1 MRFGVREI
9 CDVVFKARTETKIG
23 SKTFKKG
30 QPVLYIDTAK
40 TSTLEGAAST
50 VYAQGGKG
58 NPRLI
63 AWEGERTI
71 TFTVEDA
78 LISPISFAML
88 SGAGLTNVADA
99 DSQNKIKVHTTFDL
113 PILDGGVVKID
124 LDTAGDNHDIYYDE
138 DIAPIFGTILDNA
151 GAGVVFCQL
160 DTTVGIVGPE
170 SNCGVY
176 TITKDKALE
185 LTFVGAERYVGKTMR
200 VDLYTEKTG
209 GATEITIDAENFA
222 GNYYVEASTLFRE
235 QHTAKDMPAEIV
247 FPNVKIQSN
256 FTFSMANTGDPST
269 FTFTMDAFPDYTNFD
284 KQHKVFAAIQIVGE
298 ENIHPDD
305 PDEEKEEECQ
315 KLPIEVEE
323 VTPFKE
329 SLWTAPGTTGVK
341 DTPYWLVDG
350 APDTQ
355 VKNFKELGS
364 YLKISIDRANVDFS
378 GNLNL
383 IDDWKAYSSNPN
395 NLTGYYYPY
404 TIKVP
409 ADTFTGGSITNVNPG
424 GSIENPRVVNFY
436 TGPEDAGHLYEL
448 RDDGFLYK
456 NMVTAVDPNNPV
468 VTMII
473 RDGQA
478 TGSGMT
484 ISEEEKDHAVEY
496 SFDFSR
502 CIFK

>member
-284 KQHKVFAAIQIVGE
+284 RQHKVFAAIQIVGE
-298 ENIHPDD
+298 ENIHPDN
-305 PDEEKEEECQ
+305 PEDEVKEECQ
-315 KLPIEVEE
+315 PLDIAFEKII
-323 VTPFKE
+323 
-329 SLWTAPGTTGVK
+329 PGAYT
-341 DTPYWLVDG
+341 W
-350 APDTQ
+350 AQ
-355 VKNFKELGS
+355 KNFDDDTVLFTSLGNNLS
-364 YLKISIDRANVDFS
+364 ANIDRANVDFQ
-378 GNLNL
+378 GNLRL
-383 IDDWKAYSSNPN
+383 IDDWTAFSSNPKD
-395 NLTGYYYPY
+395 LTGYYYPFQMKAEDGTKFVRTTLTGEEKTLVFGQTGDGEG
-404 TIKVP
+404 TI
-409 ADTFTGGSITNVNPG
+409 
-424 GSIENPRVVNFY
+424 
-436 TGPEDAGHLYEL
+436 
-448 RDDGFLYK
+448 
-456 NMVTAVDPNNPV
+456 NMIWAVDPDAPV
-468 VTMII
+468 ITAYLESA
-473 RDGQA
+473 DGSKR
-478 TGSGMT
+478 T
-484 ISEEEKDHAVEY
+484 EY

>member
-185 LTFVGAERYVGKTMR
+185 LTFVGADRYVGKTMR

-298 ENIHPDD
+298 ENIHPDN
-305 PDEEKEEECQ
+305 PEDEVKEECQ
-315 KLPIEVEE
+315 PLDIAFEKII
-323 VTPFKE
+323 
-329 SLWTAPGTTGVK
+329 PGAYT
-341 DTPYWLVDG
+341 W
-350 APDTQ
+350 AQ
-355 VKNFKELGS
+355 KNFDDDTVLFTSLGNNLS
-364 YLKISIDRANVDFS
+364 ANIDRANVDFQ
-378 GNLNL
+378 GNLRL
-383 IDDWKAYSSNPN
+383 IDDWTAFSSNPKD
-395 NLTGYYYPY
+395 LTGYYYPFQMKAEDGTKFVRTTLTGEEKTLVFGQTGDGEG
-404 TIKVP
+404 TI
-409 ADTFTGGSITNVNPG
+409 
-424 GSIENPRVVNFY
+424 
-436 TGPEDAGHLYEL
+436 
-448 RDDGFLYK
+448 
-456 NMVTAVDPNNPV
+456 NMIWAVDPDAPV
-468 VTMII
+468 ITAYLESA
-473 RDGQA
+473 DGSKR
-478 TGSGMT
+478 T
-484 ISEEEKDHAVEY
+484 EY

>member
-99 DSQNKIKVHTTFDL
+99 DSRNKIKVHTTFDL
-113 PILDGGVVKID
+113 PILDGGIVKID
-124 LDTAGDNHDIYYDE
+124 LDTAGDNHDIYVDE

-151 GAGVVFCQL
+151 GAGVVFCQC
-160 DTTVGIVGPE
+160 TSVSGPE
-170 SNCGVY
+170 PNCNVY
-176 TITKDKALE
+176 TITKDKELV
-185 LTFVGAERYVGKTMR
+185 LTFTEADKYVGKTMR

-298 ENIHPDD
+298 ENIHPSE
-305 PDEEKEEECQ
+305 PDEEKVEEC
-315 KLPIEVEE
+315 KPLTVAFEE
-323 VTPFKE
+323 ATPFKE
-329 SLWTAPGTTGVK
+329 SLWTAAGDTGEQDLPNWPG
-341 DTPYWLVDG
+341 DDI
-350 APDTQ
+350 
-355 VKNFKELGS
+355 NFGELGD
-364 YLKISIDRANVDFS
+364 YLRINIDRANIDFS

-383 IDDWKAYSSNPN
+383 IDDWDAFSSDPSV
-395 NLTGYYYPY
+395 LTGYYYPY
-404 TIKVP
+404 TLKVP
-409 ADTFTGGSITNVNPG
+409 AEQFTGGSITNLPPNATT
-424 GSIENPRVVNFY
+424 PREIKFY
-436 TGPEDAGHLYEL
+436 SGPEDSGHLYEK
-448 RDDGFLYK
+448 RGDYLYK
-456 NMVTAVDPNNPV
+456 NMVTAVDPSNPV
-468 VTMII
+468 VTMIL
-473 RDGQA
+473 RDKDA

-502 CIFK
+502 CVFR

>member
-185 LTFVGAERYVGKTMR
+185 LTFVGADRYVGKTMR

-284 KQHKVFAAIQIVGE
+284 RQHKVFAAIQIVGE
-298 ENIHPDD
+298 ENIHPDN
-305 PDEEKEEECQ
+305 PEDEVKEECQ
-315 KLPIEVEE
+315 PLDIAFEKII
-323 VTPFKE
+323 
-329 SLWTAPGTTGVK
+329 PGAYT
-341 DTPYWLVDG
+341 W
-350 APDTQ
+350 AQ
-355 VKNFKELGS
+355 KNFDDDTVLFTSLGNNLS
-364 YLKISIDRANVDFS
+364 ANIDRANVDFQ
-378 GNLNL
+378 GNLRL
-383 IDDWKAYSSNPN
+383 IDDWTAFSSNPKD
-395 NLTGYYYPY
+395 LTGYYYPFQMKAEDGTKFVRTTLTGEEKTLVFGQTGDGEG
-404 TIKVP
+404 TI
-409 ADTFTGGSITNVNPG
+409 
-424 GSIENPRVVNFY
+424 
-436 TGPEDAGHLYEL
+436 
-448 RDDGFLYK
+448 
-456 NMVTAVDPNNPV
+456 NMIWAVDPDAPV
-468 VTMII
+468 ITAYLESS
-473 RDGQA
+473 DGSKR
-478 TGSGMT
+478 T
-484 ISEEEKDHAVEY
+484 EY

>member
-23 SKTFKKG
+23 NKTFKKG

-99 DSQNKIKVHTTFDL
+99 DSKNKIKVHTTFDL
-113 PILDGGVVKID
+113 PILDGGIVKID
-124 LDTAGDNHDIYYDE
+124 LDTAGDNHDIYVDE

-151 GAGVVFCQL
+151 GAGVVFCQCT
-160 DTTVGIVGPE
+160 DIQGPE
-170 SNCGVY
+170 PNCNVY
-176 TITKDKALE
+176 TITKDKELQ
-185 LTFVGAERYVGKTMR
+185 LTFTEADRYVGKTMR

-284 KQHKVFAAIQIVGE
+284 RQHKVFAAIQIVGE
-298 ENIHPDD
+298 ENIHPSEPEDV
-305 PDEEKEEECQ
+305 EEEPCAE
-315 KLPIEVEE
+315 LPIELDE
-323 VTPFKE
+323 VTPFNRV
-329 SLWTAPGTTGVK
+329 LWTTAGDSGAQDVTNFPG
-341 DTPYWLVDG
+341 DP
-350 APDTQ
+350 
-355 VKNFKELGS
+355 KNIDFGQLGN
-364 YLKISIDRANVDFS
+364 YLRVNVDRANVDFS

-383 IDDWKAYSSNPN
+383 IDDWSAFSSDPSV
-395 NLTGYYYPY
+395 LTGYYYPY
-404 TIKVP
+404 TIQVP
-409 ADTFTGGSITNVNPG
+409 ADKFTGGSITNLPPN
-424 GSIENPRVVNFY
+424 STEPRTVKFY
-436 TGPEDAGHLYEL
+436 TGEEDEAHKYEK
-448 RDDGFLYK
+448 RGDYLYK
-456 NMVTAVDPNNPV
+456 NIVTAVDPDNPV
-468 VTMII
+468 VTVIL
-473 RDGQA
+473 RDKDA

-484 ISEEEKDHAVEY
+484 ISDDEKEHAVEY

-502 CIFK
+502 CVFR

>member
-185 LTFVGAERYVGKTMR
+185 LTFVGADRYVGKTMR

-284 KQHKVFAAIQIVGE
+284 RQHKVFAAIQIVGE
-298 ENIHPDD
+298 ENIHPDN
-305 PDEEKEEECQ
+305 PEDEVKEVCQPLDIAFEK
-315 KLPIEVEE
+315 II
-323 VTPFKE
+323 
-329 SLWTAPGTTGVK
+329 PGAYT
-341 DTPYWLVDG
+341 W
-350 APDTQ
+350 AQ
-355 VKNFKELGS
+355 KNFDDDTVLFTSLGNNLS
-364 YLKISIDRANVDFS
+364 ANIDRANVDFQ
-378 GNLNL
+378 GNLRL
-383 IDDWKAYSSNPN
+383 IDDWTAFSSNPKD
-395 NLTGYYYPY
+395 LTGYYYPFQMKAEDGTKFVRTTLTGEKKTLVFGQTGDGEG
-404 TIKVP
+404 TI
-409 ADTFTGGSITNVNPG
+409 
-424 GSIENPRVVNFY
+424 
-436 TGPEDAGHLYEL
+436 
-448 RDDGFLYK
+448 
-456 NMVTAVDPNNPV
+456 NMIWAVDPDAPV
-468 VTMII
+468 ITAYLESADDSK
-473 RDGQA
+473 R
-478 TGSGMT
+478 T
-484 ISEEEKDHAVEY
+484 EY

>member
-185 LTFVGAERYVGKTMR
+185 LTFVGADRYVGKTMR

-284 KQHKVFAAIQIVGE
+284 RQHKVFAAIQIVGE
-298 ENIHPDD
+298 ENIHPDN
-305 PDEEKEEECQ
+305 PEDEVKEECQ
-315 KLPIEVEE
+315 PLDIAFEKII
-323 VTPFKE
+323 
-329 SLWTAPGTTGVK
+329 PGAYT
-341 DTPYWLVDG
+341 W
-350 APDTQ
+350 AQ
-355 VKNFKELGS
+355 KNFDDDTVLFTSLGNNLS
-364 YLKISIDRANVDFS
+364 ANIDRANVDFQ
-378 GNLNL
+378 GNLRL
-383 IDDWKAYSSNPN
+383 IDDWTAFSSNPKD
-395 NLTGYYYPY
+395 LTGYYYPFQMKAEDGTKFVRTTLTGEEKTLVFGQTGDGEG
-404 TIKVP
+404 TI
-409 ADTFTGGSITNVNPG
+409 
-424 GSIENPRVVNFY
+424 
-436 TGPEDAGHLYEL
+436 
-448 RDDGFLYK
+448 
-456 NMVTAVDPNNPV
+456 NMIWAVDPDAPV
-468 VTMII
+468 ITAYLESA
-473 RDGQA
+473 DGSKR
-478 TGSGMT
+478 T
-484 ISEEEKDHAVEY
+484 EY